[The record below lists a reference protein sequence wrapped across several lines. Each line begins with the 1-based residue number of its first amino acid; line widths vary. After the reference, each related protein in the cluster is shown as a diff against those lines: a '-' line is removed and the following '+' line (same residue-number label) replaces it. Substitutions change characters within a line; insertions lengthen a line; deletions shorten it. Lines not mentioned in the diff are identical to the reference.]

1 MNIKSINNE
10 EANQA
15 FALPWA
21 NHVVL
26 GKRWIQHL
34 VFWLLIIIIPSL
46 NWRAYNVSFFT
57 EVVYNTLHL
66 IPVVLIVYLNFYY
79 LIPRYLQKGKF
90 LKFGLLFLLSLLIG
104 TLLVRIVL
112 FYGMPFLFPFTQ
124 DFPFATKPITD
135 FYYFFYSLAAVLSIV
150 TFSCM
155 IKLGKMWFDK
165 EKTAQVLEKEKLR
178 VELQFL
184 KNQINPHFFFNTLNN
199 LYGLTLKKSEAAP
212 EVVLGLSSMMDYFLH
227 ESNVSFISLEKEINI
242 LENFIALE
250 KIRHEEGHNINFY
263 VRGNPSA
270 YQVAPL
276 IFLPFVENAFKHGQT
291 EDWENSWVNVELE
304 LQDDWI
310 IFKVENSKP
319 QNQISPAP
327 KSGIGLQNVQKRL
340 ELIYENE
347 YDLQFFNEEDSFLV
361 VLKIYCKHYED

>member
-1 MNIKSINNE
+1 MNSINTGE
-10 EANQA
+10 SKQA

-21 NHVVL
+21 NNVIL
-26 GKRWIQHL
+26 GNRWVQHL
-34 VFWLLIIIIPSL
+34 IFWILIILIPSL

-66 IPVVLIVYLNFYY
+66 IPCILVIYLNFYY
-79 LIPRYLQKGKF
+79 LIPRFLQKGKF

-112 FYGMPFLFPFTQ
+112 YYGMPFLFPYTQ
-124 DFPFATKPITD
+124 NFPFATKPITD

-165 EKTAQVLEKEKLR
+165 ERTSQMLEKEKLR

-227 ESNVSFISLEKEINI
+227 ESNVSFISLEKEIHI

-250 KIRHEEGHNINFY
+250 KIRHEEGHNISFY

-270 YQVAPL
+270 YRVAPL
-276 IFLPFVENAFKHGQT
+276 IFLPFVENAFKHGHT

-304 LQDDWI
+304 LQNDWI

-319 QNQISPAP
+319 HDLISSTP

-340 ELIYENE
+340 ELIYKND
-347 YDLQFFNEEDSFLV
+347 YDLQFFDEEDTFLV
-361 VLKIYCKHYED
+361 VLKINYINHED